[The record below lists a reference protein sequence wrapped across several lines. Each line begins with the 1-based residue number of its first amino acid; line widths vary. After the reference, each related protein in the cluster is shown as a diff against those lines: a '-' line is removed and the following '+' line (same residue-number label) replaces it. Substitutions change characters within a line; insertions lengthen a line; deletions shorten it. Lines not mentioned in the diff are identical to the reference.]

1 MNNHPD
7 LYTMMRSIHDSI
19 ERDLHR
25 HIMMERISSGISP
38 TIEIV
43 EPDIPFLYSEGPI
56 MEDDDDI
63 RLRNNVMFSRDAVRE
78 SLFWLKRLVLERYYA
93 KQKRLLLTDIRN
105 HNKPNLNT
113 VIWWNH
119 LNNYTKGLK
128 ITKWSVSYITKDM
141 WPDMEDDEIEYA
153 NVMWNRIFGDKPYTS
168 DLNNIE
174 PKNPWLERKTK
185 KK

>member
-1 MNNHPD
+1 MNDHPD
-7 LYTMMRSIHDSI
+7 LYTMIRSIHDSI
-19 ERDLHR
+19 QRDLYR
-25 HIMMERISSGISP
+25 HIMPNRNL
-38 TIEIV
+38 
-43 EPDIPFLYSEGPI
+43 PDRNDAQFLYSEGPI
-56 MEDDDDI
+56 MEYDSDI
-63 RLRNNVMFSRDAVRE
+63 RLTNNVTFSRDAVRE

-93 KQKRLLLTDIRN
+93 KQKRILLTDTRN
-105 HNKPNLNT
+105 HNKPNLDS

-128 ITKWSVSYITKDM
+128 ITKWSVPYITKDM

-168 DLNNIE
+168 DFNNIE

>member
-1 MNNHPD
+1 MNNHQD
-7 LYTMMRSIHDSI
+7 LDSMLGYIHESIKRDC
-19 ERDLHR
+19 ERF
-25 HIMMERISSGISP
+25 IMNRTSSG
-38 TIEIV
+38 
-43 EPDIPFLYSEGPI
+43 
-56 MEDDDDI
+56 
-63 RLRNNVMFSRDAVRE
+63 
-78 SLFWLKRLVLERYYA
+78 
-93 KQKRLLLTDIRN
+93 LLPKI
-105 HNKPNLNT
+105 KPNLDT

-128 ITKWSVSYITKDM
+128 ITKWSVPYITKEM
-141 WPDMEDDEIEYA
+141 RPDMEDDEIEYA